1 MSFKFTTSNKIV
13 NAMTVGTYL
22 RVNGDGELEVVE
34 APAEADPWGTAEIDL
49 VSFEVGDS
57 VRQISKDRFGTIVR
71 PSSYLEVSV
80 PDDEVLVVFEDHV
93 VRPVH
98 VDDLDAA

>member
-13 NAMTVGTYL
+13 NAMEVGTHL
-22 RVNGDGELEVVE
+22 RVNGGGELEVVE
-34 APAEADPWGTAEIDL
+34 APAADPWGTAEVDL
-49 VSFEVGDS
+49 MSFEVGDS
-57 VRQISKDRFGTIVR
+57 VRQISKDRFGTVVR
-71 PSSYLEVSV
+71 PSSYFEVSV